1 MTKLG
6 LDAGPGSDGTLSSS
20 SRLLRSEGA
29 GCTRLLDNWRTFNTS
44 ADLGV
49 PGIVVTHILDHFESF
64 VGSDGD
70 LNEAKITETIK
81 ILNTINTRFENDSI
95 FICVFVIY
103 LLSNLS
109 PTLESDI
116 GSCSKETSRS
126 NLAIV
131 QIRCKIDNTFV
142 AIIHTCFSRF
152 FMFWANWFKDKIVKV
167 KILIISLSF
176 DLSTT
181 TAAPT
186 QVNIYK
192 LIKS

>member
-103 LLSNLS
+103 LLSNQVRHWRVI
-109 PTLESDI
+109 LE
-116 GSCSKETSRS
+116 
-126 NLAIV
+126 
-131 QIRCKIDNTFV
+131 
-142 AIIHTCFSRF
+142 
-152 FMFWANWFKDKIVKV
+152 
-167 KILIISLSF
+167 
-176 DLSTT
+176 
-181 TAAPT
+181 AAPR
-186 QVNIYK
+186 K
-192 LIKS
+192 HRDLILQLCKSGVK